1 MLFKLTY
8 LITEGQTLSWTFN
21 HTERL
26 WSIIGHLLFFVVS
39 GLQAQN
45 ITVYDHCPLSHSKL
59 DRKTLLLKA
68 LHTNITDKEIKL
80 SSNLDI
86 LSILVSF

>member
-1 MLFKLTY
+1 MPGDFVWPL
-8 LITEGQTLSWTFN
+8 LICFATF
-21 HTERL
+21 
-26 WSIIGHLLFFVVS
+26 WSYLLFFVVS

-80 SSNLDI
+80 SSNLEI